1 MKDSTQMF
9 LMIAIIFLAS
19 IYFTIMAVDYE
30 RRYEM
35 LEQRNQVQKYT
46 IDSLQIT
53 IDTLE
58 HRLETYDIKHQYNE
72 IKREI
77 KEVIDAII
85 FVESGDNDNAYCEP
99 EDAVGCLQ
107 IRQTMV
113 DDVNRILKRKK
124 SSTRYSYNDRW
135 DRELSIEMFNI
146 YCNYYNLTTAEEM
159 ARCWNGGPR
168 GYKKRATQVYW
179 NKVELKLEEAY
190 ASR

>member
-58 HRLETYDIKHQYNE
+58 YRLETYDIKHQYNE

-135 DRELSIEMFNI
+135 DRELSIEMFTI